1 MIKRLIVSLSVFVL
15 IIVFSFFSVNRI
27 KTEKDRLT
35 LQLDEIAE
43 AGEAEDMETVYR
55 LTEQLEEM
63 WTESRRKLSFL
74 VREEKLNA
82 LSEVI
87 TKIQPYGEEA
97 NDELEA
103 EINNVR
109 YQLNQIYLAEIPSWE
124 NIL

>member
-1 MIKRLIVSLSVFVL
+1 MIKRLIISLSVFVL
-15 IIVFSFFSVNRI
+15 IILFAFFSVNRI

-35 LQLDEIAE
+35 AKLDEIAD
-43 AGEAEDMETVYR
+43 AGEAEDMETVYFK
-55 LTEQLEEM
+55 TEQLEEM
-63 WTESRRKLSFL
+63 WTESRRNLSFL

-87 TKIQPYGEEA
+87 AKIQPYGEEA

-103 EINNVR
+103 EINNIR
-109 YQLNQIYLAEIPSWE
+109 YQLNQLYIAEIPSWE